1 MLALEDIVRGDHA
14 RGDDLGDTTLDQLI
28 GQLRILELIADSHPL
43 ARPHQL
49 RQVSVERMMGE
60 PRQLDMLRRSVG
72 TLGERDAEDLGSLN
86 GIVGKGLVEVAHTK
100 EQDSIGMLLLELHV
114 LPHHRGLGDLFL
126 SHGINSL
133 LGRYSPKST
142 KKKHT
147 PQFRKSHESP
157 VVGTHGLC
165 VRCVKGY
172 SLVILTGT
180 DAQTERPYIIRHEP
194 CVPTSRYT

>member
-14 RGDDLGDTTLDQLI
+14 GGYDLGDAPLDQLI
-28 GQLRILELIADSHPL
+28 GQLRIFELIADSHPL

-49 RQVSVERMMGE
+49 RQVSVERMVGKA
-60 PRQLDMLRRSVG
+60 RQLDMLRGSVG
-72 TLGERDAEDLGSLN
+72 TLGERDAEDLGRLDS
-86 GIVGKGLVEVAHTK
+86 IVGKGLVEVAHTK

-133 LGRYSPKST
+133 LGRYGIKST

-147 PQFRKSHESP
+147 PRLSQPPK
-157 VVGTHGLC
+157 
-165 VRCVKGY
+165 
-172 SLVILTGT
+172 
-180 DAQTERPYIIRHEP
+180 P
-194 CVPTSRYT
+194 CNPL

>member
-14 RGDDLGDTTLDQLI
+14 GGNDLGDATLDQLI
-28 GQLRILELIADSHPL
+28 GQLRVFELIADSHPL
-43 ARPHQL
+43 ASPHQL
-49 RQVSVERMMGE
+49 RQVSVERMVGKAG
-60 PRQLDMLRRSVG
+60 QLDMLRGSVG
-72 TLGERDAEDLGSLN
+72 TLGERDAEDLRRLD

-100 EQDSIGMLLLELHV
+100 EQDSIGMLLLELQV

-147 PQFRKSHESP
+147 PHLGIPLK
-157 VVGTHGLC
+157 
-165 VRCVKGY
+165 
-172 SLVILTGT
+172 
-180 DAQTERPYIIRHEP
+180 P
-194 CVPTSRYT
+194 CNPL